1 MTKVY
6 KANSVAHIVVIVN
19 GKSRRV
25 SFAAKTGGGSTF
37 RTDDEALQKAIESH
51 YRFGELFH
59 LAETFEDKKPKKAA
73 KPVDKPAEN
82 PETTNIV
89 QDNGEQK
96 PEDGNTTDQAP
107 SDVEDEQAQTV
118 QDNGEQK
125 PEDGNT
131 TDQAPSDVEDEQA
144 QTVQDNGETEDDDI
158 QEVEGEQS
166 NLTKVKV
173 TDFEDARDY
182 LSDKFGISRTKIRS
196 QKAVKEAAEANGIV
210 FVGL

>member
-6 KANSVAHIVVIVN
+6 KANSVAHIVVVVN

-59 LAETFEDKKPKKAA
+59 LAETIEDKKPKKAA
-73 KPVDKPAEN
+73 KPTDKPADKPAPTDTKQVNDGQN
-82 PETTNIV
+82 PA
-89 QDNGEQK
+89 D
-96 PEDGNTTDQAP
+96 DDTTDNTS
-107 SDVEDEQAQTV
+107 SD
-118 QDNGEQK
+118 
-125 PEDGNT
+125 
-131 TDQAPSDVEDEQA
+131 
-144 QTVQDNGETEDDDI
+144 I
-158 QEVEGEQS
+158 EGEQS
-166 NLTKVKV
+166 QTEQDADNAESEDDDTQGTESDDMQEVDNEQPNLTKVNV

-196 QKAVKEAAEANGIV
+196 QNAVKQAAEANGIV

>member
-6 KANSVAHIVVIVN
+6 KANSIAHIVVVVN

-59 LAETFEDKKPKKAA
+59 LAETIEDKKPKKAV
-73 KPVDKPAEN
+73 KPTDKPADKPAPTDTEQGDDGQE
-82 PETTNIV
+82 PAEDETT
-89 QDNGEQK
+89 DE
-96 PEDGNTTDQAP
+96 TS
-107 SDVEDEQAQTV
+107 SD
-118 QDNGEQK
+118 
-125 PEDGNT
+125 
-131 TDQAPSDVEDEQA
+131 
-144 QTVQDNGETEDDDI
+144 I
-158 QEVEGEQS
+158 EGEQS
-166 NLTKVKV
+166 QIEQDADETENEEDDTQGTEDEQPNLTKVNV

-182 LSDKFGISRTKIRS
+182 LSDKFGISRSKIRS
-196 QKAVKEAAEANGIV
+196 QKAVKEVAEANGIV

>member
-6 KANSVAHIVVIVN
+6 KANSIAHIVVIVN

-37 RTDDEALQKAIESH
+37 RTDDETLQKAIESH

-59 LAETFEDKKPKKAA
+59 LAETIEDKKSNKTA
-73 KPVDKPAEN
+73 KPDSMPAPTKTEQENDGQKPAE
-82 PETTNIV
+82 
-89 QDNGEQK
+89 DNTA
-96 PEDGNTTDQAP
+96 DAAT
-107 SDVEDEQAQTV
+107 SDVEDEQSQV
-118 QDNGEQK
+118 EQDA
-125 PEDGNT
+125 D
-131 TDQAPSDVEDEQA
+131 
-144 QTVQDNGETEDDDI
+144 ETENEGNDT
-158 QEVEGEQS
+158 QEGEGEQS
-166 NLTKVKV
+166 NLTKVNV

-182 LSDKFGISRTKIRS
+182 LSDKFGISRSKIRT

>member
-59 LAETFEDKKPKKAA
+59 LAETIEDKKPKKTA
-73 KPVDKPAEN
+73 KPATKPAEK
-82 PETTNIV
+82 PATTEE
-89 QDNGEQK
+89 QNGEQEQQGDDAPADTQ
-96 PEDGNTTDQAP
+96 PEA
-107 SDVEDEQAQTV
+107 E
-118 QDNGEQK
+118 
-125 PEDGNT
+125 
-131 TDQAPSDVEDEQA
+131 
-144 QTVQDNGETEDDDI
+144 DI
-158 QEVEGEQS
+158 QPAEEQNDDESESEGSDNEETDTEEAEEES
-166 NLTKVKV
+166 TALTKVNV

-196 QKAVKEAAEANGIV
+196 QKAVREAAEANGIV

>member
-59 LAETFEDKKPKKAA
+59 LAETIEDKKPKKTA
-73 KPVDKPAEN
+73 KPATEPAEKPA
-82 PETTNIV
+82 TTEE
-89 QDNGEQK
+89 QNGEQEQQGDDAPADTQ
-96 PEDGNTTDQAP
+96 PEA
-107 SDVEDEQAQTV
+107 E
-118 QDNGEQK
+118 
-125 PEDGNT
+125 
-131 TDQAPSDVEDEQA
+131 
-144 QTVQDNGETEDDDI
+144 DI
-158 QEVEGEQS
+158 QPAEEQNDDESESEGSDNEETDTEEAEEES
-166 NLTKVKV
+166 TALTKVNV

-196 QKAVKEAAEANGIV
+196 QKAVREAAEANGIV